1 MGPDIARHLLDGSI
15 GGPGIEDSAAAGTT
29 EYTHGGVAVAS
40 TIAHIAPCRKSVRS
54 GELDMGLVLIA
65 QTLRSLD
72 EIVTLPADLGN
83 WS

>member
-1 MGPDIARHLLDGSI
+1 
-15 GGPGIEDSAAAGTT
+15 
-29 EYTHGGVAVAS
+29 VAVAS